1 MSSYNVYKKELDD
14 LYFNMLE
21 YFNFEKEFTSN
32 LPKNYISSFIICL
45 VDAEEIENCI
55 QIKLDDGNDE
65 LILIKFEN
73 KTTRNNFKD
82 LINKKIMTSSNDERL
97 LFSQFFEE
105 LIRKYRINENNNNL
119 DEDDDF

>member
-1 MSSYNVYKKELDD
+1 M
-14 LYFNMLE
+14 
-21 YFNFEKEFTSN
+21 
-32 LPKNYISSFIICL
+32 
-45 VDAEEIENCI
+45 
-55 QIKLDDGNDE
+55 
-65 LILIKFEN
+65 IKFEN
-73 KTTRNNFKD
+73 KNTRNNFKD